1 MVKISEK
8 RSLSIPPTR
17 IDKEL
22 LTKVGRIL
30 KAHCPKEHEIS
41 IQVYSDYRNIIT
53 EDFEE
58 LKSENVEI
66 PSDTYKIE
74 MTIRH
79 HQIVGKTPIQIE
91 MDLRRPRD
99 SKLRVMGEN
108 ATWVHGVTELLSEA
122 FSKKKLGYSYIAKSK
137 NLRSLISLAT
147 SLLLAYA
154 IGSVVLFFGIE
165 SEIAFGSG
173 AISLL
178 VAMSLTDRFFDWVFP
193 YFEIES
199 EDFLPPKV
207 RKWTLAILWGSGII
221 PSILLWIFSQI
232 GQT

>member
-8 RSLSIPPTR
+8 RSMSISPTR

-22 LTKVGRIL
+22 LTKVGQIL
-30 KAHCPKEHEIS
+30 NTECPEEHGIS
-41 IQVYSDYRNIIT
+41 IQVFSDSRNIIT
-53 EDFEE
+53 ENPEE
-58 LKSENVEI
+58 FKNIEI
-66 PSDTYKIE
+66 PSDTYRIE

-79 HQIVGKTPIQIE
+79 PMVLGKTPIQIE
-91 MDLRRPRD
+91 MDLRRPKNSRF
-99 SKLRVMGEN
+99 RVMGEN

-137 NLRSLISLAT
+137 NLRSLMSFAT
-147 SLLLAYA
+147 SLLLAYS
-154 IGSVVLFFGIE
+154 IGSIVLFFGIE
-165 SEIAFGSG
+165 SEIAFVSG
-173 AISLL
+173 IISLL

-207 RKWTLAILWGSGII
+207 RKWTLTILWGSGII
-221 PSILLWIFSQI
+221 PTILLKILGI
-232 GQT
+232 T